1 MCTLARVPSRRSA
14 HYPRIRRSPRAPRDG
29 SGPNVHIGCGTV
41 AACRGLSRGV
51 GPYTSCYVGS
61 AAGGAVE
68 RGSERDTGA
77 GAGRGRDPSRDQGR
91 NRVAAAAPL
100 VLALACAA
108 GFAAL
113 LAAVARRDGAP
124 LFLDVAAFQVVAAL
138 RCGWLTW
145 VMRAVS
151 LAGTLPGVLVL
162 AVLLGRL
169 PGCRGLARW
178 GAAGAVCVR
187 LLNAGLKALVAR
199 PRPDAALWLVEV
211 TETSF
216 PSGHAMNAVALL
228 GLAAWWVWRSGG
240 AAAPGKLG
248 EKGAGSVTGRSVSGN
263 EPLPPGARRAVVV
276 LCALAAALVCAS
288 RVYLGVH
295 YLSDVLA
302 GACAA
307 GVWLAAYTRLAARWG
322 RVGAPRGVGQR

>member
-1 MCTLARVPSRRSA
+1 MCTLASNASRPVRGARA
-14 HYPRIRRSPRAPRDG
+14 HILLATRG
-29 SGPNVHIGCGTV
+29 ST
-41 AACRGLSRGV
+41 
-51 GPYTSCYVGS
+51 
-61 AAGGAVE
+61 AGGAVE
-68 RGSERDTGA
+68 RGSERDADVGRD
-77 GAGRGRDPSRDQGR
+77 RGRDRDQGR
-91 NRVAAAAPL
+91 NRAPAAVVAPL

-108 GFAAL
+108 GFVAL
-113 LAAVARRDGAP
+113 LAAVVRRDGAP
-124 LFLDVAAFQVVAAL
+124 LFLDVVAFQAVTAL

-145 VMRAVS
+145 AMRAVS

-187 LLNAGLKALVAR
+187 LLNAVLKALVAR

-248 EKGAGSVTGRSVSGN
+248 KKGAASGTAAPDAAERSAAPVASPAASRDA
-263 EPLPPGARRAVVV
+263 PLSPGARRAVVA

-295 YLSDVLA
+295 YLSDVFA

-307 GVWLAAYTRLAARWG
+307 GVWLAAYTRLAARWA
-322 RVGAPRGVGQR
+322 RQR

>member
-1 MCTLARVPSRRSA
+1 M
-14 HYPRIRRSPRAPRDG
+14 
-29 SGPNVHIGCGTV
+29 
-41 AACRGLSRGV
+41 
-51 GPYTSCYVGS
+51 
-61 AAGGAVE
+61 E
-68 RGSERDTGA
+68 RGSEQDTDA
-77 GAGRGRDPSRDQGR
+77 GAGRGRDLGCDLGRDR
-91 NRVAAAAPL
+91 AAAAASATTPA
-100 VLALACAA
+100 VLALACVA

-113 LAAVARRDGAP
+113 LAAVVRRDGAP
-124 LFLDVAAFQVVAAL
+124 LFLDVAAFEAVAAL

-145 VMRAVS
+145 AMRAVS

-169 PGCRGLARW
+169 PGCRGFARW

-187 LLNAGLKALVAR
+187 LLNAALKALVAR

-240 AAAPGKLG
+240 AAGFGEPG
-248 EKGAGSVTGRSVSGN
+248 EKGAASGAAAPDAAERSAAPGASRAVSGDA
-263 EPLPPGARRAVVV
+263 PLSPGARRVVV
-276 LCALAAALVCAS
+276 ALCALAAALVCAS

-322 RVGAPRGVGQR
+322 RQG

>member
-1 MCTLARVPSRRSA
+1 M
-14 HYPRIRRSPRAPRDG
+14 
-29 SGPNVHIGCGTV
+29 
-41 AACRGLSRGV
+41 
-51 GPYTSCYVGS
+51 
-61 AAGGAVE
+61 E
-68 RGSERDTGA
+68 RGSEQDTDA

-91 NRVAAAAPL
+91 NRAAAAPL

-124 LFLDVAAFQVVAAL
+124 LFLDVAAFQAVAAL

-162 AVLLGRL
+162 AALLGRL

-187 LLNAGLKALVAR
+187 LLNAALKALVAR

-240 AAAPGKLG
+240 TAAPENAGPVAAG
-248 EKGAGSVTGRSVSGN
+248 PVAAERSATPGACRAEPGD
-263 EPLPPGARRAVVV
+263 EPLSPGARRAVVA

-307 GVWLAAYTRLAARWG
+307 GVWLAAYTRLVARRARQG
-322 RVGAPRGVGQR
+322 